1 MIIGIDIDNTITH
14 TTEMIMHYAKIYGEE
29 QGLNTVRLVHS
40 ISPRPLLSSSS
51 IIRNKKTLQ
60 RGF

>member
-29 QGLNTVRLVHS
+29 QGLNTVPDLRYYYLRLLHNS
-40 ISPRPLLSSSS
+40 
-51 IIRNKKTLQ
+51 KKCL
-60 RGF
+60 